1 MHAVTTVMLCYRTLL
16 EKSRGVPR
24 RRARWQASKT
34 SADFYRPA
42 RRSDPLTMNF
52 RNGCSHAVGWRF
64 NVGNLEIRIN
74 FRQWTAQMVHFR
86 KMTRIRVI
94 IRHPMCVL
102 TPPWRARSGY
112 NLRPQRGQK
121 SLPAVYSVYSRE
133 REDELLS
140 GPLYSLRCA
149 LSYLVLPLSFRL
161 CSTPCTLPAPNAH
174 ISFL

>member
-1 MHAVTTVMLCYRTLL
+1 MLCYRTLL

-94 IRHPMCVL
+94 IRHPM
-102 TPPWRARSGY
+102 
-112 NLRPQRGQK
+112 
-121 SLPAVYSVYSRE
+121 
-133 REDELLS
+133 
-140 GPLYSLRCA
+140 SLRHPLGLEAGITGRCSEA
-149 LSYLVLPLSFRL
+149 STHSQRSIPGNARMKFCLVYYTMKMRAPLSLSLSLSLVLSSGCPSDAGRK
-161 CSTPCTLPAPNAH
+161 
-174 ISFL
+174 